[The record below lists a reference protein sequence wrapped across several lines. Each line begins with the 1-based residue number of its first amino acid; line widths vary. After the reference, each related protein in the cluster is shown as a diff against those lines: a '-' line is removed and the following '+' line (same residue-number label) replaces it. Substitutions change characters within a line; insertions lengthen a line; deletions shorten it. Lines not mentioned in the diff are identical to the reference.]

1 MFPAEHASKGL
12 ARVGVPV
19 KNVHFQ
25 VALLARRDVR
35 AVGTVPSTESLHH
48 NHVCE
53 SVLKQEKHEAS
64 SSLGVIGLD
73 RVEIVT

>member
-1 MFPAEHASKGL
+1 MLGNFFWRKTNFSEERPF

-19 KNVHFQ
+19 KYVYFQ

-53 SVLKQEKHEAS
+53 SILKQEKLEQLPS
-64 SSLGVIGLD
+64 WV
-73 RVEIVT
+73 